1 MRSKKQKI
9 INRVYTFLFFVGL
22 FLGFGIAGA
31 VDTTDIGSLSCM
43 ELIIGGFISVA
54 LMIPLVWHFKRS
66 NPWSE

>member
-1 MRSKKQKI
+1 MRSKRQKI
-9 INRVYTFLFFVGL
+9 FNRIYTFLFFVGL

-31 VDTTDIGSLSCM
+31 VDQTDIGALSCM

-54 LMIPLVWHFKRS
+54 LMIPLVVSFKRS

>member
-9 INRVYTFLFFVGL
+9 INRIYTFLFFVGL
-22 FLGFGIAGA
+22 FFGFGIAGA

-54 LMIPLVWHFKRS
+54 LMIPLVLHFKRS